1 MVLERS
7 SNVDP
12 SDEDFPTSYYFVM
25 GQGCAAWRKD
35 GMKGCRD
42 SLTSQR

>member
-7 SNVDP
+7 SNIDP
-12 SDEDFPTSYYFVM
+12 SDEDFPTDYFVM
-25 GQGCAAWRKD
+25 GQGCGAWQKD

-42 SLTSQR
+42 SLASQR